1 MLARV
6 IPGCSTLL
14 APFDDV
20 TGGKQSSDR
29 ITWTDALRE
38 AFKHAQTSLQTNKSI
53 TLPRPNDDLWLVTDG
68 SVKQCGVGATL
79 YVMRNG
85 KLKLAGFFS
94 AKIRGRQIS

>member
-29 ITWTDALRE
+29 IKPSVHTNDFDTIHGRPARIHTAPAESTVDSTYCLPQALCEYARGDRE
-38 AFKHAQTSLQTNKSI
+38 S
-53 TLPRPNDDLWLVTDG
+53 W
-68 SVKQCGVGATL
+68 
-79 YVMRNG
+79 RN
-85 KLKLAGFFS
+85 
-94 AKIRGRQIS
+94 R